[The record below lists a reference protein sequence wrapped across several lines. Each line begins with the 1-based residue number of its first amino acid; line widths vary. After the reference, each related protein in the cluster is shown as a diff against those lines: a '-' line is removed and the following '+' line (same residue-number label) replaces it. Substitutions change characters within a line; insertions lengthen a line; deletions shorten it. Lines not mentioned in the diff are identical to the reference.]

1 MKTKT
6 QIINST
12 IETAKTKMK
21 TKTKVE
27 LVNPSSLLET
37 AKNWKAPKATKVG
50 RKSILQPHVETIRY
64 LRSGKKMNYRMIC
77 EFFNQNN
84 VKTTYQ
90 NLIRFVKVNKI
101 GK

>member
-1 MKTKT
+1 MKTKI
-6 QIINST
+6 QVINST
-12 IETAKTKMK
+12 IQTAKNKMK
-21 TKTKVE
+21 TKTKTE
-27 LVNPSSLLET
+27 IVNPASLLET

-64 LRSGKKMNYRMIC
+64 LRSGKKLSYKTIC
-77 EFFNQNN
+77 DFFNSNN